1 MRRIIWFYI
10 IFLALLGACNFGV
23 GQEPEDEY
31 PPQTRIIRIDLT
43 PDTAATRDTVL
54 IHCVIEDSTDSR
66 FKYSWLLGKNNIL
79 PVNGSTRGSYIR
91 FVAPFFSSFPR
102 DTIIVYSGSVLV
114 DNGSS
119 DSLMVSGD
127 VNIPVLVK

>member
-43 PDTAATRDTVL
+43 PDTVATRDTVL
-54 IHCVIEDSTDSR
+54 IHCVIEDSMDSR
-66 FKYSWLLGKNNIL
+66 FKYYWGFQNDTIA
-79 PVNGSTRGSYIR
+79 VNGLTTGPYIR
-91 FVAPFFSSFPR
+91 WITPDLSIPKDSIFEIMGNV
-102 DTIIVYSGSVLV
+102 VV
-114 DNGSS
+114 DNGRT
-119 DSLMVSGD
+119 DSLAVGEEFI
-127 VNIPVLVK
+127 IPVIKK